1 MHPSTFINVLFL
13 STLNIFFLVAGI
25 FLNSVVII
33 SLWRSSQLRKK
44 SSYFM
49 ILVLSCF
56 DLAGIATSHPILIL
70 STILWSM
77 QTSPE
82 EIKVVWE
89 YTSILL
95 GGFSLFTLL
104 TLSIDRFLG
113 VTYPIFHRTS
123 VTKKRLLF
131 FLALLIIM
139 LVFMSPLLYFYSR
152 TFGNMLIAVTF
163 LSLLLVFIP
172 LNYKIVKIAGA
183 KRKEKSV
190 APSTDNE
197 ARTVCKLNNKKI
209 STCSLAVGCFFFCSS
224 PQIIYS
230 VWRFTSDTPSH
241 HTQTRLLNLWSHTFF
256 SMNSTFNCLI
266 FFWRNSILRREGM
279 KLVKCFST
287 TSP

>member
-56 DLAGIATSHPILIL
+56 DLAGVASSHPVLIL

-82 EIKVVWE
+82 EIKIVWV
-89 YTSILL
+89 YASFLL
-95 GGFSLFTLL
+95 GGSSMFALL

-131 FLALLIIM
+131 LLALLIIR
-139 LVFMSPLLYFYSR
+139 LVLLSPLLYFYGR
-152 TFGNMLIAVTF
+152 TFGNMLIALTIS
-163 LSLLLVFIP
+163 SLLVVFIF
-172 LNYKIVKIAGA
+172 LNYKIVTIAGA
-183 KRKEKSV
+183 KRKEKS
-190 APSTDNE
+190 ATPSTDNE
-197 ARTVCKLNNKKI
+197 ARKDRKLNIKKI
-209 STCSLAVGCFFFCSS
+209 STCSLAVGCFFICSS

-241 HTQTRLLNLWSHTFF
+241 HTQTRLFNLWSHTFF